1 MTDIKKTDTKKTD
14 VGDELRAEVRDEVA
28 EKATAPAADRPAEQQ
43 VSGTTSRSSTGPQL
57 VAAGYTVGVGLLLA
71 AVLIYTQGYA
81 PVPTILAGLDYA
93 LGDPAQI
100 ARTFAW
106 GLPLY
111 IAALGVAIAFRS
123 GMFNI
128 GAEGQMYAGAL
139 AAALVGAYVG
149 PFFSPLHILACTL
162 GAAAVGALIAGG
174 LGWLRAAWG
183 VDEVLSTLLSNYIV
197 ILLCAYLAIG
207 PLRDASRQSGTTKE
221 IADTARFEE
230 LVPRTGLT
238 TAVIV
243 VVVIAVGVWW
253 LSEHS
258 VLGYRWRMTGESP
271 AFAAS
276 VGIHVARARVSSMAV
291 SGALCG
297 AAGSL
302 LVTASQGRFWTE
314 IASGIGWD
322 GVLIALVARARP
334 IATVAWVS
342 MYCVMRSAARGIE
355 QASDVPSEL
364 SLILISAIIIA
375 AAARARVFHQFGAL
389 RRRLAALKGA

>member
-1 MTDIKKTDTKKTD
+1 MI
-14 VGDELRAEVRDEVA
+14 E
-28 EKATAPAADRPAEQQ
+28 
-43 VSGTTSRSSTGPQL
+43 TGPRETAAVESAPEPAPSRPTWLQSLRPQL
-57 VAAGYTVGVGLLLA
+57 AAALYTLVVGLVLA
-71 AVLIYTQGYA
+71 AALIYSRGYA
-81 PVPTILAGLDYA
+81 PVPTIQAGLEYA
-93 LGDPAQI
+93 LGDPTQI

-111 IAALGVAIAFRS
+111 VAALGVAIAFRS

-149 PFFSPLHILACTL
+149 PVLSPVHLLICTL
-162 GAAAVGALIAGG
+162 AAAAAGAAIAGA

-197 ILLCAYLAIG
+197 ILFCAYLAIG

-221 IADTARFEE
+221 VADTARFGE
-230 LVPRTGLT
+230 LMSRTGLT
-238 TAVIV
+238 TAVFV
-243 VVVIAVGVWW
+243 VVAIAVAVWW

-276 VGIHVARARVSSMAV
+276 VGIGVARARVSSMAV

-314 IASGIGWD
+314 IASGVGWD
-322 GVLIALVARARP
+322 AVLIALVARARP
-334 IATVAWVS
+334 VAAVAWVS
-342 MYCVMRSAARGIE
+342 LYCVMRSSARGIE
-355 QASDVPSEL
+355 QASDVPAEL

-375 AAARARVFHQFGAL
+375 AAARARVFSQFGAL
-389 RRRLAALKGA
+389 RLRVASWKGN

>member
-1 MTDIKKTDTKKTD
+1 MIDSRGAKK
-14 VGDELRAEVRDEVA
+14 VGSAVTETPVA
-28 EKATAPAADRPAEQQ
+28 EKTRLL
-43 VSGTTSRSSTGPQL
+43 RSLGPQL
-57 VAAGYTVGVGLLLA
+57 AAVGYTIAVGLLLA
-71 AVLIYTQGYA
+71 AGLIYSQGYA
-81 PVPTILAGLDYA
+81 PIPTIQVGIEYA
-93 LGDPAQI
+93 VGDPTQI

-111 IAALGVAIAFRS
+111 VAALGVAIAFRS

-149 PFFSPLHILACTL
+149 PVFEPVHLLACT
-162 GAAAVGALIAGG
+162 AAAAAAGGLIAGG

-207 PLRDASRQSGTTKE
+207 PLRDESRQSGTTQE
-221 IADTARFEE
+221 VADTARFGE
-230 LVPRTGLT
+230 LMSRTGLT
-238 TAVIV
+238 TAVF
-243 VVVIAVGVWW
+243 VVIAIAVAIWW
-253 LSEHS
+253 ISEHS

-271 AFAAS
+271 AFASS
-276 VGIHVARARVSSMAV
+276 VGINVFRARVSSMTV

-314 IASGIGWD
+314 IAYGIGWD
-322 GVLIALVARARP
+322 AVLIALVGRARP
-334 IATVAWVS
+334 IATVAWVTI
-342 MYCVMRSAARGIE
+342 YCVMRSAARGIE
-355 QASDVPSEL
+355 QASEVPSEL
-364 SLILISAIIIA
+364 SLVLISAIIIA
-375 AAARARVFHQFGAL
+375 AAARARVFSRFGAL
-389 RRRLAALKGA
+389 RQRLGAWKAN